1 MDFEILK
8 NYANYFPRSN
18 AEIVVRKF
26 NALYAHKRRIKNAS
40 NANRRFKQFKH
51 STFLHPAN
59 ANANANTT
67 NNNNNNK
74 VTLKERNEL
83 NWSFFFI
90 YFLFI

>member
-59 ANANANTT
+59 ANANTT

-83 NWSFFFI
+83 N
-90 YFLFI
+90 